1 MRIQIASDSRRFLL
15 SNDAMSYGLERM
27 ETGLPVNL
35 HWGAPLES
43 PEDLPTAEERQSQ
56 LQWPTD
62 RTSRMFSEL
71 PVFGGKFFDESALKI
86 TYADG
91 IRASDFRY
99 ESCECTEDT
108 LILRF
113 REQRHPVVL
122 NLRYT
127 LRKRLL
133 ERSWTITNEGTEEL
147 VLENFASA
155 AWHLPSDVV
164 DWRATHLGGHG
175 LMEELPVRQNLTP
188 GKFVIESRTGLS
200 GPFHVPFF
208 ALDDGSADELTGRV
222 FFGAVLWSGN
232 WKITFERDWF
242 DHTAVLGGLNEFD
255 SRITLHPGETFS
267 VPLAVAGFTDEGF
280 SGMSRILHRWQ
291 EEELLPRS
299 IARRELPVLTNTWGS
314 LNFYVNEE
322 NVIRTAEQAAKI
334 GSELFVIDDG
344 WQSALGDW
352 FPDRKKFP
360 NGLRPVI
367 ERVKQLGMDFGL
379 WIEPESFELKSELY
393 QAHPEWAMH
402 YPNCKPE
409 TRYRDDVDRTSA
421 MLNLANRDV
430 AEYLYHAIHKLVRET
445 GIRYLK
451 LDMNCFFSSP
461 GGSER
466 IWIDYAANLDWIFQT
481 LSRDF
486 PGLLLENCAS
496 GAARASLQ
504 MTRAFGRM
512 NRSDNQDTLDI
523 LKLHEGFT
531 YMNLPRMAGGACHI
545 SDSNY
550 YVNHRTVPL
559 KYQACCGMLGSLA
572 CGKNLMRCSD
582 EELAEIRQ
590 YVDLYKKLRRVIH
603 LGDLYRLASAFDHP
617 YAIYEYVAQD
627 RSEAVVFVLGT
638 SFQFASK
645 MPPFLLPGLD
655 SDAVYD
661 ITCYGAD
668 KESFVTPVTPERHTL
683 TGRGAAQV
691 GIQVSLIGDFD
702 CRILHL
708 VRRK

>member
-1 MRIQIASDSRRFLL
+1 MKKILLISAAFLAALERLEALQSAPYLYEPPTREACKRQREDAAKSPSFSVVVPAYATRTAHLQAMLDSIKAQTNPNWELLLADATAGNQVQNAAQSWAREAGVPFLL
-15 SNDAMSYGLERM
+15 
-27 ETGLPVNL
+27 
-35 HWGAPLES
+35 
-43 PEDLPTAEERQSQ
+43 
-56 LQWPTD
+56 
-62 RTSRMFSEL
+62 
-71 PVFGGKFFDESALKI
+71 
-86 TYADG
+86 
-91 IRASDFRY
+91 
-99 ESCECTEDT
+99 
-108 LILRF
+108 
-113 REQRHPVVL
+113 
-122 NLRYT
+122 
-127 LRKRLL
+127 
-133 ERSWTITNEGTEEL
+133 
-147 VLENFASA
+147 
-155 AWHLPSDVV
+155 
-164 DWRATHLGGHG
+164 
-175 LMEELPVRQNLTP
+175 
-188 GKFVIESRTGLS
+188 
-200 GPFHVPFF
+200 
-208 ALDDGSADELTGRV
+208 
-222 FFGAVLWSGN
+222 
-232 WKITFERDWF
+232 
-242 DHTAVLGGLNEFD
+242 
-255 SRITLHPGETFS
+255 
-267 VPLAVAGFTDEGF
+267 
-280 SGMSRILHRWQ
+280 
-291 EEELLPRS
+291 
-299 IARRELPVLTNTWGS
+299 ARREGTFQPG
-314 LNFYVNEE
+314 
-322 NVIRTAEQAAKI
+322 
-334 GSELFVIDDG
+334 
-344 WQSALGDW
+344 
-352 FPDRKKFP
+352 
-360 NGLRPVI
+360 
-367 ERVKQLGMDFGL
+367 
-379 WIEPESFELKSELY
+379 
-393 QAHPEWAMH
+393 
-402 YPNCKPE
+402 C
-409 TRYRDDVDRTSA
+409 
-421 MLNLANRDV
+421 
-430 AEYLYHAIHKLVRET
+430 
-445 GIRYLK
+445 IRYLK

-638 SFQFASK
+638 SFQFATK

-668 KESFVTPVTPERHTL
+668 RESFVTPVTPERHTL